1 MRKLI
6 LKPGSP
12 DMEGVSLDDA
22 WPWDSGSIDKIL
34 VVDLAETVACR
45 MHFMREAWRVL
56 RMGGE
61 IDVTVLDSE
70 KSEGAYDDPRVRSW
84 WTEKTWGYFLP
95 GAIATL
101 KRCAFRILAGST
113 PAPDKDG
120 RVYVRA
126 VCTKV
131 ADAEQVVPES
141 VPGRR
146 DNPESASPGS

>member
-6 LKPGSP
+6 LKPGTP
-12 DMEGVSLDDA
+12 DLGDNDLNEP
-22 WPWDSGSIDKIL
+22 WPWESGSIDKIL
-34 VVDLAETVACR
+34 VSDLAETVADR

-61 IDVTVLDSE
+61 IDVTVLDAARSQ
-70 KSEGAYDDPRVRSW
+70 GADDDPRHRSR
-84 WTEKTWGYFLP
+84 WTEKTWGYFTA
-95 GAIATL
+95 GAMATR
-101 KRCAFRILAGST
+101 KCSFRIMAGST

-120 RVYVRA
+120 RVFVRA

-141 VPGRR
+141 VSRVR
-146 DNPESASPGS
+146 DTAEPAPNGS